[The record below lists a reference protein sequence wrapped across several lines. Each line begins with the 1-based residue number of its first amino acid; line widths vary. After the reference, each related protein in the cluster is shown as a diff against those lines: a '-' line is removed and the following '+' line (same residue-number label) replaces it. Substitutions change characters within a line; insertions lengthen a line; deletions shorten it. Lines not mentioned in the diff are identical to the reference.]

1 MSNKRLI
8 PFQNRGIIDF
18 SKRKDFMEDCISE
31 LVRLT
36 NKQVELQKQLEAT
49 GLLQLIQ
56 KGNEAIAKIKEQ
68 IKDEVSNGTIPTG
81 KREIALPSGD
91 TLAVE
96 PRRGAIKIEVY
107 DVNALPE
114 NYQDKEELPNSGVL
128 DDGTMYQIV
137 EGSQF
142 YTDNGK
148 VYQKVAN
155 EGLIKNYAKLGSHI
169 DGVVVKQSQPSVVI
183 KLNGKAM

>member
-1 MSNKRLI
+1 
-8 PFQNRGIIDF
+8 
-18 SKRKDFMEDCISE
+18 MEDCISE
-31 LVRLT
+31 LARLT

-68 IKDEVSNGTIPTG
+68 IKDGVSNGTIPTG

-114 NYQDKEELPNSGVL
+114 KYQDKEELPNSGVL

-137 EGSQF
+137 EGSRF
-142 YTDNGK
+142 YAENGK
-148 VYQKVAN
+148 VYQRLAN